1 MKVSF
6 VIMYAITAAIL
17 IFLTIT
23 YIESLKTSA
32 VLSLFLMEMWFIF
45 MILYAVD
52 AVDRWK
58 RNSIVWRTTDIG
70 ISFLCGVVWLNSIQ
84 HYQIIFMLGQKY

>member
-1 MKVSF
+1 MKVLF

-58 RNSIVWRTTDIG
+58 RNSIVW
-70 ISFLCGVVWLNSIQ
+70 
-84 HYQIIFMLGQKY
+84 